1 MKKYFLLALV
11 SCSLLLS
18 SIANSAVI
26 TANGVA
32 INPLNLSEDYDSFYE
47 FYDYRTSNSSS
58 HTGFEKRDRVV
69 IFLTQ
74 IKDEIALIM
83 TAGGPGGFTGTLG
96 AYINGSEG
104 AISFLDDPDGT
115 DTFDGS
121 IINWA
126 YSRNKSDGV
135 IFSGIFSS
143 NWSIDIG
150 LQKRG
155 GGLSGIDILTF
166 DQNKQVSTAVALQGI
181 SKRHFSQ
188 IRIESV
194 SSPAIAALF
203 GLALVFLGL
212 RAKQ

>member
-1 MKKYFLLALV
+1 MKKYVLLVLV

-26 TANGVA
+26 TANGVS
-32 INPLNLSEDYDSFYE
+32 INPLNLSEEYDSFND
-47 FYDYRTSNSSS
+47 FYDYRLSNSSS

-83 TAGGPGGFTGTLG
+83 TAGGPGGFTGKLG

-104 AISFLDDPDGT
+104 AISFLDDPDGS

-126 YSRNKSDGV
+126 YSRNKSDGL
-135 IFSGIFSS
+135 IFSGIFSD
-143 NWSIDIG
+143 NWAIDIG

-166 DQNKQVSTAVALQGI
+166 DNNKQVSTAFALQGI
-181 SKRHFSQ
+181 SKRHFSEL
-188 IRIESV
+188 RFESV
-194 SSPAIAALF
+194 SAPAMATLF
-203 GLALVFLGL
+203 GLSLVFLRL
-212 RAKQ
+212 RAKR